1 MEFTTLYIRRCYNK
15 TLSTLLILIY
25 IYAFYCINTCY
36 GFNLTF
42 VYYSVPRM
50 CMNSQTVVLL
60 LLLYTFVHDL
70 MTLLPDYYS
79 VQHGC
84 MNSQFCKFVTTLY
97 TSVYELII
105 YYLVY
110 YSVR

>member
-36 GFNLTF
+36 GFNLAC

-50 CMNSQTVVLL
+50 CMNSQTLVLL

-70 MTLLPDYYS
+70 MTLLLDYYS

-105 YYLVY
+105 
-110 YSVR
+110 

>member
-1 MEFTTLYIRRCYNK
+1 
-15 TLSTLLILIY
+15 
-25 IYAFYCINTCY
+25 
-36 GFNLTF
+36 
-42 VYYSVPRM
+42 
-50 CMNSQTVVLL
+50 MNSQTVALL

-97 TSVYELII
+97 TSMYELII

>member
-1 MEFTTLYIRRCYNK
+1 
-15 TLSTLLILIY
+15 
-25 IYAFYCINTCY
+25 
-36 GFNLTF
+36 
-42 VYYSVPRM
+42 
-50 CMNSQTVVLL
+50 MNSQTLVLL

-70 MTLLPDYYS
+70 MTLLLDYYS

-105 YYLVY
+105 
-110 YSVR
+110 